1 MWEPPTRVDAVGL
14 DQAGPIEYLIVEFPS
29 GRIAADAFHQLLE
42 LAHDDRVR
50 ILDLEFVAR
59 DALGTASLMDPD
71 EVVSRAG
78 NELSTLAGVSSGLL
92 DDDDVTR
99 VGELISPGNL
109 AAVVM
114 YESTWVTAM
123 AVQLRR
129 DQANLISMGQLSMV
143 ELDHVL
149 TGAKT

>member
-1 MWEPPTRVDAVGL
+1 
-14 DQAGPIEYLIVEFPS
+14 
-29 GRIAADAFHQLLE
+29 
-42 LAHDDRVR
+42 
-50 ILDLEFVAR
+50 
-59 DALGTASLMDPD
+59 
-71 EVVSRAG
+71 
-78 NELSTLAGVSSGLL
+78 
-92 DDDDVTR
+92 VTR